1 MLVNRSTTALG
12 STSSKQSQ
20 RTSVRVRAVEAPA
33 KLSANDRVKL
43 GDSDLEVTGVWSC
56 CLWLAAAAGI
66 INPQRRTSL
75 LQQLHSVG
83 YKLSTRN
90 AHCAAAATKLWWQC
104 CSALVHLTLHTAVP
118 VSAVCCL
125 GTMTWGKQNTEAEA
139 HEQLSYAWDYGINF
153 MDTAGWSHIPLLH
166 CPVSVGMAGLL
177 PGGVGLKRV
186 SSVSS

>member
-1 MLVNRSTTALG
+1 MELLFVAVSCCRHNQS
-12 STSSKQSQ
+12 STSQDLAS
-20 RTSVRVRAVEAPA
+20 AVAF
-33 KLSANDRVKL
+33 
-43 GDSDLEVTGVWSC
+43 SC
-56 CLWLAAAAGI
+56 
-66 INPQRRTSL
+66 
-75 LQQLHSVG
+75 LQ
-83 YKLSTRN
+83 LSTRN

-177 PGGVGLKRV
+177 PGGVGLKRI